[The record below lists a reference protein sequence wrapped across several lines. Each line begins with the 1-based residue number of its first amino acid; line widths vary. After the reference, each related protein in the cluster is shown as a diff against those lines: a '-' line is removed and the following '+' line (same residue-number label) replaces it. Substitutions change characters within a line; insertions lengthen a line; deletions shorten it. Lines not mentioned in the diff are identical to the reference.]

1 MVASPDARSC
11 PRRSDHAGLRAIS
24 HRTIRGRSRV
34 GDDRCGGAGHVRG
47 RNAER
52 RELFTE
58 GPISSR
64 CGRSAPGLLRVVRE
78 DQELYKR
85 ALVRIVGGALDDATR
100 ATLDEA
106 MRSGDFREVEE
117 RPWTPTGTP
126 LELASFRVVTEGE
139 TIRIEHSGHS
149 IFERTSKSI
158 PRFTPTCEARVRP
171 AGEDVVVERRCR
183 VMDEG
188 IEVIEMDVYGCDER
202 ACK

>member
-1 MVASPDARSC
+1 VWGHFEAEPE
-11 PRRSDHAGLRAIS
+11 
-24 HRTIRGRSRV
+24 GRSLWV
-34 GDDRCGGAGHVRG
+34 VLLGA
-47 RNAER
+47 
-52 RELFTE
+52 
-58 GPISSR
+58 
-64 CGRSAPGLLRVVRE
+64 
-78 DQELYKR
+78 DKR

-158 PRFTPTCEARVRP
+158 PRFTPTCEARVRS

-188 IEVIEMDVYGCDER
+188 IEVIEMDVYRCDER